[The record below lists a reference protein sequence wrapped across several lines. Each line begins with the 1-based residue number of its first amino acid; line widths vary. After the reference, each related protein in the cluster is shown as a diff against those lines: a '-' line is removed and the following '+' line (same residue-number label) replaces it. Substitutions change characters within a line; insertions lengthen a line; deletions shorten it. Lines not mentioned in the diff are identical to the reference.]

1 MNFLK
6 KALPFTALI
15 LILATLIF
23 SLFKFT
29 VSKKQYRYVVYFDS
43 PDSNYLCT
51 ETRFL
56 SKIAEKSKEQVF
68 VEDILLGPL
77 TNRYKLL
84 FNRNTVCEFC
94 FVRDKTLFL
103 GLSEKALEQTDN
115 TVEIKRGI
123 EILRKNILKNFKNIN
138 TIEMYIGGKEI
149 L

>member
-1 MNFLK
+1 MNFLR
-6 KALPFTALI
+6 KALPFSALI
-15 LILATLIF
+15 IILATLFF

-29 VSKKQYRYVVYFDS
+29 LNGKKNRYIVYFDS

-56 SKIAEKSKEQVF
+56 SKVPEKSKEAAF

-77 TNRYKLL
+77 TNRYKPL
-84 FNRNTVCEFC
+84 FNTNTVCNFC
-94 FVRDKTLFL
+94 FIRDKTLYI
-103 GLSEKALEQTDN
+103 GLSKEALEQNDD

-123 EILRKNILKNFKNIN
+123 EILKTNIFRNFKNIS
-138 TIEMYIGGKEI
+138 TIEMYIDGKEV